1 MRRRES
7 ESGRLAFGQR
17 VRALRRA
24 RRLTLDELSSR
35 VGVSLRSLQSWERGE
50 RVPHPYTMT
59 QLAKVLGVTVA
70 SLTSEDDPVL
80 TTETFGQRVARLRKL
95 RGMTQADV
103 GDRLYVSHSA
113 VARWERDDAPPK
125 MYRLIE
131 LAKVLDVSVH
141 YLITGG
147 TVDECQD
154 QKLSG

>member
-7 ESGRLAFGQR
+7 ESDRLAFGQR
-17 VRALRRA
+17 VRALRHA

-35 VGVSLRSLQSWERGE
+35 VGVSLRSLQCWEAGE
-50 RVPHPYTMT
+50 RVPHPYTMV
-59 QLAKVLGVTVA
+59 QLANALGVTVA
-70 SLTSEDDPVL
+70 TLTGKDSSVPA
-80 TTETFGQRVARLRKL
+80 TETFGRRVARLRKM

-103 GDRLYVSHSA
+103 GDQLYVSHSA

-131 LAKVLDVSVH
+131 LAKVLGVSVH

-147 TVDECQD
+147 HVDESD
-154 QKLSG
+154 NQKLSG